1 MTRQHGLKVRRA
13 ERHDVPAL
21 VEFNRAMARETEG
34 KDISPGLLT
43 RGVENLLKAPVYG
56 FYVVAEHTPPA
67 AESETGGPSSAE
79 APGPPA
85 GGSPG
90 AAEIVGSLMV
100 TFEWS
105 DWRNG
110 LFWWIQSVYV
120 RPDFR
125 RRGVF
130 RALYDFLKQ
139 LAARPGYRGYVCGFR
154 LYVERHNTA
163 AQQTYERL
171 GMSETYYKMYEEE
184 IMSAEEMANAQE
196 DDD

>member
-1 MTRQHGLKVRRA
+1 MTGQQGFKIRLA
-13 ERHDVPAL
+13 ERRDVPAL

-34 KDISPGLLT
+34 KDLSPGVLAQ
-43 RGVENLLKAPVYG
+43 GVENLLKAPVYG
-56 FYVVAEHTPPA
+56 FYVVAEHTPA
-67 AESETGGPSSAE
+67 AASEANGPSNSDA
-79 APGPPA
+79 AA
-85 GGSPG
+85 

-125 RRGVF
+125 RRGVY

-139 LAARPGYRGYVCGFR
+139 HAARPGYRGYVCGFR

-184 IMSAEEMANAQE
+184 LMSAEEMSGVQE